1 MTVQFSPS
9 GAIFNLVSFK
19 NDVSDKLLP
28 NAIEVLTDL
37 SRLFDLDATQHVTTI
52 TVLELLE
59 RFLFLQM
66 SSFDAVVLHSE
77 ICAEFCA
84 ALFEILYEVSH
95 AEIVPVDRAA

>member
-1 MTVQFSPS
+1 MRVQFSPS
-9 GAIFNLVSFK
+9 GTILNLVSFE

-66 SSFDAVVLHSE
+66 SESSFDAVVLDSD
-77 ICAEFCA
+77 
-84 ALFEILYEVSH
+84 ILHCSF
-95 AEIVPVDRAA
+95 